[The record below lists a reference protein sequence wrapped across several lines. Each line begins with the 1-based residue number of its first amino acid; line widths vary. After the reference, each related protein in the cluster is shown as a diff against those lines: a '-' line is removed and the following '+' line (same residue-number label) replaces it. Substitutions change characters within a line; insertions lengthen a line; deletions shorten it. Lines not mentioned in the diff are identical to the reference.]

1 MSRAKIL
8 FRAKYVLACSASILW
23 LAAWGFSQSIT
34 LSPASNPPNTTT
46 LVSGT
51 GFSAGAEVD
60 IYFDT
65 ADLALAVTDDTGSF
79 ASIALKVPA
88 TAVPGKHWVSGVDRS
103 TGASAQTPFWVNT
116 NWAQFH
122 KRAFHDDHNFTENVL
137 SPDNV
142 GSLGL
147 LWRYITGTGRQVH
160 SSPAVANGM
169 VYIGSDDNNVYALN
183 ASTGRLRWKYTTIC
197 CGVYSSP
204 AVANGVVY
212 IGSAYDGTYALNART
227 GALLWQ
233 YSIAAESSPAVA
245 SGVVYVSSE
254 DSCVYA
260 LNAGT
265 GTLFWRN
272 CTGIWLASSPAVA
285 NGVVYV
291 SLLTGNVYALSASTG
306 SRLWQYSTV
315 APNYMYSSPAVA
327 NGVVYV
333 GSGDYNV
340 YALNAST

>member
-1 MSRAKIL
+1 MSSTETRPKREVSVSHVRIVCL
-8 FRAKYVLACSASILW
+8 AKYVLACTASILW

-34 LSPASNPPNTTT
+34 VAPRSASPTLTT

-103 TGASAQTPFWVNT
+103 TGSSAQTPFWVNT

-122 KRAFHDDHNFTENVL
+122 KRAIHDGHNFTENVL

-212 IGSAYDGTYALNART
+212 VGSVDR
-227 GALLWQ
+227 
-233 YSIAAESSPAVA
+233 
-245 SGVVYVSSE
+245 
-254 DSCVYA
+254 
-260 LNAGT
+260 
-265 GTLFWRN
+265 
-272 CTGIWLASSPAVA
+272 
-285 NGVVYV
+285 
-291 SLLTGNVYALSASTG
+291 NVYAFGLK
-306 SRLWQYSTV
+306 
-315 APNYMYSSPAVA
+315 
-327 NGVVYV
+327 
-333 GSGDYNV
+333 GSGAP
-340 YALNAST
+340 ALPPRPDPQTLSPDLSLPLSRPSAKLPATDE